1 MSIVGSIT
9 KGISKAVKST
19 FKLSVG
25 SVAGFLLGG
34 TLGGVVGGLLGGGGG
49 GQGSGGGILG
59 EVMRY
64 GKMIQDMVESP
75 IKAALDQIKAGAWQG
90 EDADAFVN
98 EMQRDLL
105 PKVAELVASIF
116 GVSTNITKAVTN
128 VIDADKKALSSVS
141 QAVDVFK
148 F

>member
-1 MSIVGSIT
+1 MSIF
-9 KGISKAVKST
+9 SKIGKIAKST

-34 TLGGVVGGLLGGGGG
+34 TLGGVVGSLLGGGGS
-49 GQGSGGGILG
+49 GQGGGGGILG

-75 IKAALDQIKAGAWQG
+75 IKAALDQIKTGAWQG

-105 PKVAELVASIF
+105 PKVAELIASIF
-116 GVSTNITKAVTN
+116 GISTNITKAVTN
-128 VIDADKKALSSVS
+128 VIDADKKGLSIVS
-141 QAVDVFK
+141 QAVDGFK